1 MLRPFVLLVL
11 LQFVGEALARLGG
24 VPVPGPVI
32 GLALLMLMAVAVPW
46 VFREV
51 EETADTILRHL
62 SLLFVPAGIGVLGH
76 LDLLRRE
83 LLPIAA
89 VLILSTVATL
99 LATAVT
105 FAPAGMPPSARST
118 WSVAPAV
125 SPGP

>member
-1 MLRPFVLLVL
+1 MLRPFVLLIL
-11 LQFVGEALARLGG
+11 LQFAGEALARLGG

-32 GLALLMLMAVAVPW
+32 GLALLAVIAIAVPR
-46 VFREV
+46 VFSEV
-51 EETADTILRHL
+51 EGTADTILRHL

-89 VLILSTVATL
+89 VLILSTLATL

-105 FAPAGMPPSARST
+105 FALLARRQDAKRGSAE
-118 WSVAPAV
+118 P
-125 SPGP
+125 

>member
-105 FAPAGMPPSARST
+105 FALLARRQDAARGSAE
-118 WSVAPAV
+118 P
-125 SPGP
+125 

>member
-1 MLRPFVLLVL
+1 MLHPFVLLVL

-62 SLLFVPAGIGVLGH
+62 SLRTAPRAACPGMDGSTLPWLRPCPSLVSRSP
-76 LDLLRRE
+76 LLTTR
-83 LLPIAA
+83 IW
-89 VLILSTVATL
+89 T
-99 LATAVT
+99 
-105 FAPAGMPPSARST
+105 
-118 WSVAPAV
+118 
-125 SPGP
+125 